1 MVISKY
7 LLSSF
12 CHEWQ
17 QGQQWE
23 KSEAVCIL
31 FWFCSPHKEE
41 FGVCNVHKNG
51 LKASSYLGLA
61 NIRNISQI

>member
-1 MVISKY
+1 MVISKD

-12 CHEWQ
+12 WHKWQ

-23 KSEAVCIL
+23 KSEAICIL

-41 FGVCNVHKNG
+41 CSMYSVHKNSM
-51 LKASSYLGLA
+51 KASS
-61 NIRNISQI
+61 

>member
-1 MVISKY
+1 MVISKD

-12 CHEWQ
+12 CHKWQ

-31 FWFCSPHKEE
+31 FWFCSLLKEE
-41 FGVCNVHKNG
+41 RSACNVHKNST
-51 LKASSYLGLA
+51 KASSYLVLA
-61 NIRNISQI
+61 NIRSIFQI

>member
-1 MVISKY
+1 MVISKD

-12 CHEWQ
+12 WHKWQ

-31 FWFCSPHKEE
+31 FWFCSQHEE
-41 FGVCNVHKNG
+41 ECSMYSIHKNST
-51 LKASSYLGLA
+51 KASS
-61 NIRNISQI
+61 